1 MHSVNLLVTDRSPES
16 AEHINSLL
24 RNSGIK
30 IHVIHAQTSADVKR
44 ALDHDSPVLILYADP
59 DEADAPIEEIGE
71 LAAAF
76 NVPLALFTGMDN
88 PEKLTGIL
96 ATTACFVI
104 NSEDENLLTE
114 AVNRLI
120 RSSENERN
128 HEKQQ
133 QFLEELEHR
142 YNLLLDSSR
151 DAVAYVHEG
160 LHVYTNRAYLEAL
173 GVNDVSE
180 ITGLSLLEM
189 LDAGDTNL
197 KSVFKGLS
205 KGQFPADPLELMVKR
220 PDGSEFEANLV
231 FSAARFDGEDCIQ
244 MMMQRN
250 DGANEL
256 AAELERLRMTDPL
269 THLHNRKAFADALD
283 ACIASGSADNA
294 VAVLYI
300 ETDGIDELRDQLNVE
315 TMDAFVSDLAGIIKQ
330 NLVGQDIA
338 ARISDHGFAVLLN
351 RNTNQ
356 ELEQAGQ
363 ALLTAYRG
371 HIIEIGE
378 RTLSASCSI
387 GLARLGRLAADATEI
402 ISRARKAQAEAARE
416 GDRLIVYRPQ
426 LTAVASIEGE
436 QEWLE
441 RIRFA
446 LANHDFY
453 SVQQSIVDLDG
464 EGEQM
469 MENITYIRGENG
481 DHSSREFQDA
491 ADRNDLA
498 GAIDRH
504 VIPGLMK
511 TFVDSDE
518 RQIISLSNNSILDYG
533 FPGWFAEQMKA
544 ACVEG
549 DRIILQIAA
558 NAAHT
563 NLRPA
568 QRLMKELKPL
578 GCQLAVSLFDAER
591 RSCQLLEH
599 LDVSFIKILPSLTKD
614 LTANTRNQELVRKIV
629 EAAEPHGVVVIADE
643 VADTSSLAV
652 LWQCG
657 VKLIAGAFLRE
668 PSQVLAQ

>member
-30 IHVIHAQTSADVKR
+30 IHVIHTRTSSDIKR

-59 DEADAPIEEIGE
+59 EEADASIEDISE

-76 NVPLALFTGMDN
+76 NVPLALFTSMDK
-88 PEKLTGIL
+88 PDRMARILT
-96 ATTACFVI
+96 TTACFVI
-104 NSEDENLLTE
+104 NSGDENLLTE
-114 AVNRLI
+114 AVGRLI
-120 RSSENERN
+120 RSSEKERN

-133 QFLEELEHR
+133 QFVEELEHR

-151 DAVAYVHEG
+151 DAIAYVHEG

-173 GVNDVSE
+173 RVNDESE
-180 ITGLSLLEM
+180 IAGLSLLEM
-189 LDAGDTNL
+189 LEAGDTNL
-197 KSVFKGLS
+197 KSLFKGMS
-205 KGQFPADPLELMVKR
+205 KGQFPTKALEVMVKR
-220 PDGSEFEANLV
+220 PDGSGFDANLV
-231 FSAARFDGEDCIQ
+231 FSPARFDGEECIQ

-250 DGANEL
+250 VAATEL

-283 ACIASGSADNA
+283 ACIASVHVNNA
-294 VAVLYI
+294 AAVLYI
-300 ETDGIDELRDQLNVE
+300 ETDGIDELQDEFSVE
-315 TMDAFVSDLAGIIKQ
+315 TMDALVTDLASVIKDS
-330 NLVGQDIA
+330 LSDGDIA
-338 ARISDHGFAVLLN
+338 ARISDHGFAVLIG
-351 RNTNQ
+351 RGTNPELELAGQ
-356 ELEQAGQ
+356 ELLAD
-363 ALLTAYRG
+363 YRG

-378 RTLSASCSI
+378 RTLTASCSI
-387 GLARLGRLAADATEI
+387 GLARVGRLTANPTEI
-402 ISRARKAQAEAARE
+402 ISRARRAQAEAAQK
-416 GDRLIVYRPQ
+416 GDQLIVYRPQ

-446 LANHDFY
+446 LGNNDFY

-464 EGEQM
+464 EGDQM
-469 MENITYIRGENG
+469 MENITYMRGENG
-481 DHSSREFQDA
+481 DHSSHEFQKA

-498 GAIDRH
+498 GTIDRH
-504 VIPGLMK
+504 VIPGLLK

-568 QRLMKELKPL
+568 QRLMKELNPL
-578 GCQLAVSLFDAER
+578 GCRLAVSLFDAER
-591 RSCQLLEH
+591 RSYQLLDH
-599 LDVSFIKILPSLTKD
+599 LDVSFIKILPALTKE
-614 LTANTRNQELVRKIV
+614 LTANTGNQEAVRKIV
-629 EAAEPHGVVVIADE
+629 EAAESRGVVVIADE

-668 PSQVLAQ
+668 SSQVLAQ